1 MLESNML
8 ENIAETCKSVPLFPF
23 APSEGFCQWL
33 DSISSKETNKQK
45 ESAD

>member
-33 DSISSKETNKQK
+33 DSITVPVTSKQK
-45 ESAD
+45 ESE